1 MNARPSATNS
11 SKRDPAS
18 DRPPRLPGSTTAVV
32 SDEAAV
38 ANARRKCIRV
48 CPALIRSKVQRAVTE
63 VSGVAAKESMA
74 ACNFALR
81 TMHWPRHCDQ
91 PAGSGSG

>member
-1 MNARPSATNS
+1 
-11 SKRDPAS
+11 
-18 DRPPRLPGSTTAVV
+18 V

-38 ANARRKCIRV
+38 TNARRKCVRV

-74 ACNFALR
+74 ACNFAL
-81 TMHWPRHCDQ
+81 TSSATPYK
-91 PAGSGSG
+91 AG